1 MFFPPLHS
9 LYSTIYR
16 NHHHHHSS
24 FPRNFSVSP
33 VSDLKL
39 QHKRQMKDAHDE
51 YDIEKSRIDHRD
63 AANAQ
68 EIDTLRRKCIC
79 LTKL

>member
-1 MFFPPLHS
+1 MFFPS
-9 LYSTIYR
+9 LSPPQQFTAIIITIILPFLEFFCL
-16 NHHHHHSS
+16 SS
-24 FPRNFSVSP
+24 

>member
-1 MFFPPLHS
+1 MFFPPFHPPRQFTATVI
-9 LYSTIYR
+9 TIILPFLENY
-16 NHHHHHSS
+16 
-24 FPRNFSVSP
+24 SVSSL
-33 VSDLKL
+33 SDLKL
-39 QHKRQMKDAHDE
+39 QHKRQMKDANDE